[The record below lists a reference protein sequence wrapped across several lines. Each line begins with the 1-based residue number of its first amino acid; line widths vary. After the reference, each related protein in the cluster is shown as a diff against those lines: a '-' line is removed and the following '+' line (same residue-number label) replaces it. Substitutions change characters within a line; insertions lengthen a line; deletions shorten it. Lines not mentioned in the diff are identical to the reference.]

1 MSAADPMP
9 TEPFQLSAILTG
21 HEQDVRSVGPF
32 ADGQV
37 ITGSRDATVRVWK
50 VDSESAD
57 GASATCTHT
66 LSGHTHFVGAVGIT
80 AAGEALSGSND
91 KHIIIW
97 NTEAAAP
104 AHVLQG
110 HTEPVTCVRVSPSSG
125 QLFSASWDKT
135 ARVWDLGSA
144 SCVAVLKGHEAA
156 LWAVQPLGEEAASDR
171 CLTGGG
177 DRTIKLWAGETC
189 ERTYEGHS
197 DVVRDLAL
205 LPGAGFL
212 SCSNDATVRMW
223 ELGGECL
230 RVLQASET
238 FLYSVSVLPGG
249 EWLTC
254 SEDRTVRV
262 WAGGSD
268 DCVQSIT
275 HPATVWDCAPLPNG
289 DIVAGC
295 ADGRAYLWT
304 RAAGRAAPQALQA
317 GFKDEVAAVAMP
329 AQQVEGM
336 VGDLDVSQLA
346 SEEALAQPG
355 EREGQ
360 HKIVKDEGGTPM
372 LYTWSM
378 AKGTWEKI
386 GEVTGSSGGTSLG
399 KRMHGGKEYDYLF
412 DIDINGS
419 MLKLPFNRGDDPWW
433 AAQQFLW
440 NNDIDQAFL
449 DQVAN
454 FVITNTPGNQVSS
467 GPRNADP
474 FTSGGSYRPAAN
486 GAGSSG
492 ANGGNADPFTS
503 SGAYRPGAA
512 PEGVPSCGGS
522 SAPQDPWMRGAY
534 TTAQGAAAAA
544 AAAVTSAA
552 AAAPPPSYVSFE
564 AGKHDAALAKLLE
577 FSAKLRDGEGPD
589 LALDETQES
598 GLAALVAELRKG
610 GASAALALAPAT
622 LATFTGEGGR
632 PGLLG
637 WPAPYLFPALDLLRL
652 ALLRAARS
660 GVDTLEPPMAL
671 RLTALLA
678 PGSAAAAE
686 KAAPLMALRG
696 LANMAANPALRPLAA
711 PHAGAML
718 ESLSPFLGGESPP
731 ATRLAA
737 SSLLLNASSLLKD
750 KAAAAADEEGLL
762 MQGLSLVSHALA
774 TPSLEEEALFRVLCS
789 LGALLETGAAAAE
802 TASSL
807 DIESALDGL
816 RLPDGGAPKVRQKL
830 AAVRAAL
837 AKRSKQ

>member
-197 DVVRDLAL
+197 DV
-205 LPGAGFL
+205 AGFL

-275 HPATVWDCAPLPNG
+275 HPAT
-289 DIVAGC
+289 
-295 ADGRAYLWT
+295 
-304 RAAGRAAPQALQA
+304 
-317 GFKDEVAAVAMP
+317 
-329 AQQVEGM
+329 VEGM

-412 DIDINGS
+412 DIDINGVPLPDHDTSTTRS